1 MRPLKL
7 TLSAFGP
14 FPGEEHIDFTLLGQA
29 PFFLIN
35 GPTGSGKSTLLDSI
49 CYALY
54 GMTTGNER
62 TGDQMRSDMA
72 KADTITQLSFEFEL
86 GSQRYLLERRPEQ
99 WLPKQ
104 RGEGLTKHVH
114 AATLS
119 EYLDEKWQTL
129 ANKPSQVN
137 QKVIEL
143 MGLSADQ
150 FRQVM
155 VIPQGKFRELLL
167 ASSKERE
174 QIFGQLFNT
183 GVFSRLENAL
193 AEKAADIK
201 KSKEAYDQQLQGIFD
216 MVEVENEP
224 QLEQALQVLAP
235 QLNDARKQHQML
247 NVQLGQVSQTHQNNL
262 KLVDRFAL
270 RDSIKQQLVAISQQQ
285 DQINIKRQKKANA
298 QAAAKIDR
306 YYDAVQVGQH
316 KVVHWQQQA
325 NQLQQEQVECI
336 QLYDSVKLQ
345 WQAADRDLLQLPDLQ
360 KRLYE
365 LEEQRKKLSQISSL
379 KTQSSEL
386 EKKHQQHQQQY
397 NANQLTIDLLHQQA
411 QSLQQQVE
419 QANLAQQQLAVQ
431 QLELEKLSGIAKLF
445 DQFTSSQQAE
455 RQVAQ
460 QIVQLQQRV
469 AEGEIETN
477 QLKQK
482 ALKKEKAWL
491 LNRAAEIAAQL
502 EPYQECPVCGSIE
515 HPQLAQFSGD
525 AVTKSQVDQAREAH
539 HRHLLQ
545 LNEAKAQLTGYSKE
559 QQRLTQEIQLCQ
571 SQLSQIWSGG
581 YDDFVAKRTTVTDQ
595 IEQLS
600 NFDSSPLIKQQK
612 LCQSELEQ
620 KGQDQLQL
628 TNVIEQLKLDMASL
642 QAKLAMLSGDN
653 DNPVISLATLHHEFQ
668 ELEQNIQQLKQ
679 QEAALARKLKQQ
691 ENQLTVVTTQIASAQ
706 QELAQWQ
713 QQLIHDQ
720 QSWQSALESSPFT
733 VAEEY
738 IAARLQPEQRE
749 QLEAEIT
756 QYELTLARLE
766 SQLEQLNSELA
777 QSELPDLSESEQRVQ
792 QVQQQVEQALEAVT
806 AFQSQFDAFHQAQS
820 RLTIVRQKNQALEQR
835 YQVIGTLSDVANGKN
850 HLRVS
855 LHRFVL
861 GVLLDDVL
869 IQASTRLQRMSHGRY
884 RLIRKIE
891 RSKGNASSGLE
902 LLVEDSYTS
911 KCRDVATLSGG
922 ESFIAALSLALALSD
937 VVQAHSG
944 GIRLDT
950 LFIDEGFGSLD
961 AESLDLAIQT
971 LIDLQ
976 KGGRTIGIISHVNEL
991 KEQMECRIDIK
1002 RDRSGSMISLVS

>member
-1 MRPLKL
+1 
-7 TLSAFGP
+7 
-14 FPGEEHIDFTLLGQA
+14 
-29 PFFLIN
+29 
-35 GPTGSGKSTLLDSI
+35 
-49 CYALY
+49 
-54 GMTTGNER
+54 
-62 TGDQMRSDMA
+62 
-72 KADTITQLSFEFEL
+72 
-86 GSQRYLLERRPEQ
+86 
-99 WLPKQ
+99 
-104 RGEGLTKHVH
+104 
-114 AATLS
+114 
-119 EYLDEKWQTL
+119 
-129 ANKPSQVN
+129 
-137 QKVIEL
+137 
-143 MGLSADQ
+143 
-150 FRQVM
+150 
-155 VIPQGKFRELLL
+155 
-167 ASSKERE
+167 
-174 QIFGQLFNT
+174 
-183 GVFSRLENAL
+183 
-193 AEKAADIK
+193 
-201 KSKEAYDQQLQGIFD
+201 
-216 MVEVENEP
+216 
-224 QLEQALQVLAP
+224 
-235 QLNDARKQHQML
+235 
-247 NVQLGQVSQTHQNNL
+247 
-262 KLVDRFAL
+262 
-270 RDSIKQQLVAISQQQ
+270 
-285 DQINIKRQKKANA
+285 
-298 QAAAKIDR
+298 
-306 YYDAVQVGQH
+306 
-316 KVVHWQQQA
+316 
-325 NQLQQEQVECI
+325 
-336 QLYDSVKLQ
+336 
-345 WQAADRDLLQLPDLQ
+345 
-360 KRLYE
+360 
-365 LEEQRKKLSQISSL
+365 
-379 KTQSSEL
+379 
-386 EKKHQQHQQQY
+386 
-397 NANQLTIDLLHQQA
+397 
-411 QSLQQQVE
+411 
-419 QANLAQQQLAVQ
+419 
-431 QLELEKLSGIAKLF
+431 
-445 DQFTSSQQAE
+445 
-455 RQVAQ
+455 
-460 QIVQLQQRV
+460 
-469 AEGEIETN
+469 
-477 QLKQK
+477 
-482 ALKKEKAWL
+482 
-491 LNRAAEIAAQL
+491 
-502 EPYQECPVCGSIE
+502 
-515 HPQLAQFSGD
+515 
-525 AVTKSQVDQAREAH
+525 
-539 HRHLLQ
+539 
-545 LNEAKAQLTGYSKE
+545 
-559 QQRLTQEIQLCQ
+559 
-571 SQLSQIWSGG
+571 
-581 YDDFVAKRTTVTDQ
+581 VTDQ

-820 RLTIVRQKNQALEQR
+820 RLTIVRKKNQALEQR